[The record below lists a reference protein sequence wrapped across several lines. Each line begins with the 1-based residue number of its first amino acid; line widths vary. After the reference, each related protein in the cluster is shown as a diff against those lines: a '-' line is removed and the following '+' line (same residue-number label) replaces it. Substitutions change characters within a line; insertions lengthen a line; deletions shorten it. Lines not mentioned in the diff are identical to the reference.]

1 MAEQK
6 DKDDDRGD
14 NLHFACDDD
23 HGEGQAK
30 AKKKG
35 YKGVAPLSNSGSGGG
50 AISSLY
56 LETWINE
63 TLDKAEAND

>member
-6 DKDDDRGD
+6 DKDDDD
-14 NLHFACDDD
+14 EANDHFACDDD
-23 HGEGQAK
+23 HGEAKAK

-35 YKGVAPLSNSGSGGG
+35 YKGIAPLSNGGSSGG

-63 TLDKAEAND
+63 TLDKAEANE